1 MSWWWLSSEF
11 SKKLSK
17 NKPTNLIN
25 MQVQMLQYYYLR
37 WWSCLCAASIDINSC
52 LRCSLSA
59 SLAFCNSSIWRL
71 CSSFSASLSATWLWS
86 CWGALH
92 MPLPTKEHKLK
103 LVSEELLNWFTTW
116 REMLYNRC
124 HQVVLPNVRSF
135 LSNSISAISRSDG
148 APMRREHRVQDFVS
162 SDDVILFSL
171 TSKHIHTYLDDIVGW
186 KLSNFIWVQ

>member
-1 MSWWWLSSEF
+1 
-11 SKKLSK
+11 
-17 NKPTNLIN
+17 
-25 MQVQMLQYYYLR
+25 
-37 WWSCLCAASIDINSC
+37 
-52 LRCSLSA
+52 
-59 SLAFCNSSIWRL
+59 
-71 CSSFSASLSATWLWS
+71 
-86 CWGALH
+86 

-124 HQVVLPNVRSF
+124 HQVVLRNVRSF

-186 KLSNFIWVQ
+186 KLSNFI